1 MVGPAVTIRA
11 SAAPRRAVRS
21 RRCIV
26 RPPELGRSGW
36 AGRVGSADA
45 SGFRPVPQ
53 RVVQDPSATMPAMA
67 HYLVEQLRFTRSE
80 WLRGLRGVPEAD
92 GLRRFEPMNSIGWV
106 VGPQARDEQ

>member
-1 MVGPAVTIRA
+1 MRPPQAIVGPAVTIRP

-45 SGFRPVPQ
+45 TTLEWVPG
-53 RVVQDPSATMPAMA
+53 RRIWNADDVLLGVLGSDTFSATGD
-67 HYLVEQLRFTRSE
+67 SS
-80 WLRGLRGVPEAD
+80 PEPRCRKPGYWRPRWA
-92 GLRRFEPMNSIGWV
+92 
-106 VGPQARDEQ
+106 